1 MGLMN
6 MNTREQDPI
15 GQAILDFTK
24 SKKPFD
30 IIVKAD
36 LCDDDIIPIETLF
49 RSFDEM
55 PKLEQKAM
63 QLCKGKILD
72 VGACAGPHSRY
83 LSDSGFNVSAI
94 DVSPGAVLYLNEIGI
109 NAHQVDFFHFQPK
122 EQYDTILLLMNGLG
136 IAGTLANLERTL
148 LKASSLLKP
157 GGQILC
163 DSSDVKFLYEE
174 EDGSYWMDLNSKYY
188 GEFKFKMSYKKIEG
202 PWFDWLYVDYDKLHK
217 TASNCGFK
225 STKIED
231 QEHHY
236 LAQLILT

>member
-1 MGLMN
+1 MN
-6 MNTREQDPI
+6 MNTNQLDPI

-30 IIVKAD
+30 IIVEAD

-49 RSFDEM
+49 RNFNEM
-55 PKLEQKAM
+55 PLMEQKAM

-83 LSDSGFNVSAI
+83 LSDSGFKVAAI
-94 DVSPGAVLYLNEIGI
+94 DISPGAVLYLNEIGI
-109 NAHQVDFFHFQPK
+109 NAHQADFFNFHPK
-122 EQYDTILLLMNGLG
+122 EQYDTILMLMNGIG
-136 IAGTLANLERTL
+136 MAGTIANLEKTL

-174 EDGSYWMDLNSKYY
+174 EDGSFWMDLNTNYY
-188 GEFKFKMSYKKIEG
+188 GEFKFKMKYKKIEG

-217 TASNCGFK
+217 AAINCGFK
-225 STKIED
+225 SNKIEE

-236 LAQLILT
+236 LAQLILA